1 MPTTHPSRIFRNGAA
16 NTLYLTLPA
25 TIVGDS
31 QFPFDADADV
41 TVTIDDGRLIVTE
54 EE

>member
-1 MPTTHPSRIFRNGAA
+1 MPTTYPSRIFQNGAA

-41 TVTIDDGRLIVTE
+41 TVTIDGDRLIVTGDE
-54 EE
+54 